1 MGTSLLL
8 PWLDVLLTGCDD
20 GDDKSSSSSS
30 SDDVDGDVKD
40 DDDEYDVSSSIS
52 ILILAASLRHR
63 SLFIFSLGET
73 DQKIL
78 VFGQLL

>member
-20 GDDKSSSSSS
+20 KSSSSSSS